1 MKHECGGEI
10 DFVSIVN
17 RGRDNSVDVLL
28 MCSKC
33 GKMEESIHYLYDSK
47 NEDDT
52 AERISKLVNAQIKT
66 LNVRG

>member
-10 DFVSIVN
+10 DFVSITN
-17 RGRDNSVDVLL
+17 RNRENSVDVILI
-28 MCSKC
+28 CNSC

-47 NEDDT
+47 SEDDT

-66 LNVRG
+66 LNMRG